1 MATVHLAA
9 RRRKRSKG
17 IWMQTRDTELLSKYM
32 ENADFSQARLA
43 RYAGCSRQFIS
54 YLVSGERRTCTK
66 EIAALIEEALRVLPG
81 TLFVPNRSP
90 TTRRTVANKKTT
102 AA

>member
-1 MATVHLAA
+1 MTTVHLAA

-17 IWMQTRDTELLSKYM
+17 TWMQLRDAELLVGYM
-32 ENADFSQARLA
+32 DHADFSQARLA

-54 YLVSGERRTCTK
+54 YLVNGDRRTCTK

-81 TLFVPNRSP
+81 TLFVPNKSSA
-90 TTRRTVANKKTT
+90 TRRSDTKPRT